1 MDPLQTPPKC
11 DICHKK
17 WVFLRLPLENGEK
30 CNYESYKDQLYRHF
44 QLCHGVNKEPT
55 TEFRGFLS
63 KNYGKDYEAV
73 LLRQEE
79 PDPIENENVFI
90 LKESYGMKKAS
101 TRPKKAEKEFQVSI
115 KQSTIEAAGD
125 GLYFEG
131 EDDIKVGTV
140 FGPYMGEKFTG
151 EEYQARNQAK
161 GYDANDRLYAVCVC
175 RNGKDEVWYD
185 PGNEFDPKEYPLA
198 KINMAN
204 SYEGVNVI
212 FQEYNDKMYFKVIKT
227 IKKGTEFMTCY
238 GNSYGNLLNIDMEN
252 YYPESCEFQHSAM
265 KAPPPKKRKFGQN

>member
-1 MDPLQTPPKC
+1 MG
-11 DICHKK
+11 
-17 WVFLRLPLENGEK
+17 FLRLPLENGEK

-79 PDPIENENVFI
+79 PDPIENENAFI

-185 PGNEFDPKEYPLA
+185 PGNEFDPKEYPLGTPS
-198 KINMAN
+198 KKKK
-204 SYEGVNVI
+204 NVT
-212 FQEYNDKMYFKVIKT
+212 NVT
-227 IKKGTEFMTCY
+227 SG
-238 GNSYGNLLNIDMEN
+238 L
-252 YYPESCEFQHSAM
+252 
-265 KAPPPKKRKFGQN
+265 APPPNVTKNTMYLFKETRPLLGHSCKKKKFGPLERSKHL